1 MPHIDYYFVT
11 ISPWAYLAGDRLER
25 VAAAHGATITY
36 KPADF
41 GRIFAATGG
50 LPLGQRSEAR
60 KAYRLQELRR
70 TAAKH
75 DMPITINPA
84 HFPTNP
90 APASYAIVAAQQ
102 AGGGDVGA
110 LVRHILT
117 ACWAEDRNVADDA
130 VIKACLARA
139 GFDPA
144 LADTG
149 LLDGAM
155 AYEANTEEAIA
166 RGAFGAPFYITDTD
180 ERFWGQDRIDD
191 LDAHLA
197 GRL

>member
-11 ISPWAYLAGDRLER
+11 ISPWAYLAGDRLEQI
-25 VAAAHGATITY
+25 AARHGATITY

-50 LPLGQRSEAR
+50 LPLGQRSEQR
-60 KAYRLQELRR
+60 RAYRLQELRR
-70 TAAKH
+70 ASVKTGLAL
-75 DMPITINPA
+75 TINPA

-90 APASYAIVAAQQ
+90 APASYAIVAAQK
-102 AGGGDVGA
+102 AGGGDLGA
-110 LVRHILT
+110 LVRHVLA
-117 ACWAEDRNVADDA
+117 ACWAHERNIAEDD
-130 VIKACLARA
+130 VIRDCLTRA

-144 LADTG
+144 LADSG

-155 AYEANTEEAIA
+155 AYEANTEEAIK
-166 RGAFGAPFYITDTD
+166 RGVFGAPFYITDGD
-180 ERFWGQDRIDD
+180 ERFWGQDRLDD